1 LSLAGYIVRVHIHMN
16 EGESKVLN
24 QCDWLQTTML
34 NSSRPNLNGY
44 KLQCLI
50 VVDPI

>member
-16 EGESKVLN
+16 EGDLKVLN

-34 NSSRPNLNGY
+34 NSSRPNL
-44 KLQCLI
+44 KADSQLFF
-50 VVDPI
+50 